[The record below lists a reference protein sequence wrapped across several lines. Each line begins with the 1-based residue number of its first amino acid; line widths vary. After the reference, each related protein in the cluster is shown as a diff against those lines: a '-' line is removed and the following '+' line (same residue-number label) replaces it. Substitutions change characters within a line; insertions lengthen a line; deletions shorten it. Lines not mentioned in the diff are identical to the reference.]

1 MEPTEGDITSRINRI
16 IDRASAATGLEWK
29 ETKELKY
36 ETENPPNTDCTKS
49 ALTYDLPSVTENQSS
64 QKQKTK
70 HSGDHHNF
78 TGDRRGHEAIAWRKI
93 ARGTNI
99 SNLPVRSKVQ
109 SHTEPFKEI
118 KQDDIERGILNLI
131 DRGLVPPAAEIQLK
145 PSPIVYDKVSLV

>member
-1 MEPTEGDITSRINRI
+1 M
-16 IDRASAATGLEWK
+16 
-29 ETKELKY
+29 
-36 ETENPPNTDCTKS
+36 
-49 ALTYDLPSVTENQSS
+49 TYDLPSVTENQSN

-78 TGDRRGHEAIAWRKI
+78 TGDRRGHEAIAWGKI

-99 SNLPVRSKVQ
+99 SNLPVRSKVE

-145 PSPIVYDKVSLV
+145 PSPIVYDKVSLVSLFHFLKTFLGQIKRISTTYRSI